1 MKENWRCVLEMSS
14 SRRGVS
20 AKIEVNMLC
29 GIFCRLRGQ
38 GKEGQTTRREIVGS
52 EVERSS

>member
-1 MKENWRCVLEMSS
+1 MSS